1 MSGKSLFKLKDVRN
15 SDTSWSISRDSG
27 AGIQINVLFRHTHLS
42 RAWGWISCELKVK
55 EMNILFVLM
64 QCKVSQFLF
73 MVIVLFSCSC
83 QGSDETLYRLS
94 KTGYAPDSNSM
105 LVGIREASSDL
116 ETELLLAFNLDTG
129 SGQLINRPQGFMNDF
144 GWIPG
149 EERFVSTHPNMI
161 VLFHKESAGNR
172 YVGTALKCPGNVIYL
187 YCSWNPEGKWLA
199 VKCFDYNTSNHVVG
213 IYDSTENEFRLT
225 RIAVQQHL
233 VWKDNTTLYALS
245 NNNVVEA
252 KLEKGNLELVGTIA
266 KYDRAGAF
274 HGIIHGQ
281 AVVEKYEDVMLGEN
295 SLFSVKRPGGCEV
308 AVTQDTIFITVKSVL
323 VAFDH
328 SGREIDRIDP
338 KRIVHFGPVDSK
350 NNQVF
355 GVSGSTLLSIQVSK
369 NGINIEDILELD
381 KAKWMVQEEGERE

>member
-1 MSGKSLFKLKDVRN
+1 
-15 SDTSWSISRDSG
+15 
-27 AGIQINVLFRHTHLS
+27 
-42 RAWGWISCELKVK
+42 
-55 EMNILFVLM
+55 M

-83 QGSDETLYRLS
+83 QGSDEYIYRLS
-94 KTGYAPDSNSM
+94 RAGYAPDSNLM
-105 LVGIREASSDL
+105 LVGMRGSLSAP
-116 ETELLLAFNLDTG
+116 ETEMLFTLNLDTG
-129 SGQLINRPQGFMNDF
+129 IGQLINSPPVFSFDF
-144 GWIPG
+144 AWIPG
-149 EERFVSTHPNMI
+149 EERFVSTHANMI
-161 VLFHKESAGNR
+161 MLFHKDSSKNG
-172 YVGTALKCPGNVIYL
+172 YTGTALKCPGNVIYL

-233 VWKDNTTLYALS
+233 VWKDNTTLYTLS

-338 KRIVHFGPVDSK
+338 ERIVHFGPVDSK

-355 GVSGSTLLSIQVSK
+355 GVSGSTLLSIQISK
-369 NGINIEDILELD
+369 NSITIEDKLD
-381 KAKWMVQEEGERE
+381 LSTLQWMVQERSERVRHPGSDLKLKINE